1 MNHATATPSALS
13 MLQSMFPNKMRI
25 GTPAL
30 AEVIDWNPISI
41 RNAIHHKKFPIHTY
55 VDGRNRYADLRDVAN
70 YLDKKRTPPPK
81 IGRPTKASKL
91 AAQAAH
97 AQ

>member
-1 MNHATATPSALS
+1 MKNVSALE
-13 MLQSMFPNKMRI
+13 LLIKLYPGKMRI

-55 VDGRNRYADLRDVAN
+55 VDGHNRYADLRDVAD
-70 YLDKKRTPPPK
+70 YLDKKRTPTPK

-91 AAQAAH
+91 AAQAS
-97 AQ
+97 AQQ